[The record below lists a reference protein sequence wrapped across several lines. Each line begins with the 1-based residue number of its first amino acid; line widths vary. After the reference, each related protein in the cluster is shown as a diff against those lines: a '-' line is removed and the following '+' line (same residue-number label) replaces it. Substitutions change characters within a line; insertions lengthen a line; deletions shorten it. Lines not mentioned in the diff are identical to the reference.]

1 MPCMTSLFMPY
12 MASHTSQKNE
22 RMTNKTSV
30 VHALHGSPVRAL
42 HGSTYFT
49 KDEMRKKVHVVQIGH
64 DCVAGYR
71 LKRRNSL
78 QHFMQK

>member
-1 MPCMTSLFMPY
+1 MPCMAPQRVPY
-12 MASHTSQKNE
+12 MAPHTSQKNE

-30 VHALHGSPVRAL
+30 VHGSPVHAL

-64 DCVAGYR
+64 DGVAGYR